1 MNSDIIEFIY
11 NMLCER
17 DMIKQNN
24 DYKKANAEN
33 EEVFDKLKNVL
44 KGEEL
49 KLLQKFDDTHI
60 LIEQKASETYFN
72 YGIKFGVRLIID
84 LLYDN

>member
-60 LIEQKASETYFN
+60 LIEQKASETYFTNSAN
-72 YGIKFGVRLIID
+72 YSYYIND
-84 LLYDN
+84 SQNSLY

>member
-17 DMIKQNN
+17 DIIKQNK

-49 KLLQKFDDTHI
+49 KLL
-60 LIEQKASETYFN
+60 
-72 YGIKFGVRLIID
+72 
-84 LLYDN
+84 

>member
-17 DMIKQNN
+17 DIIKQNN

-49 KLLQKFDDTHI
+49 KLL
-60 LIEQKASETYFN
+60 
-72 YGIKFGVRLIID
+72 
-84 LLYDN
+84 